1 MTTTEAKE
9 LFKSSNEIIYME
21 YENFEGFI
29 ETNDAK
35 LEKKLKKELES
46 GSIRIVDGRYYSMDL
61 YSVNLI
67 QVNAKTL
74 VELVDAYEEEYYEQ
88 REDDPIDFCF
98 HEYLNE
104 YSDYPID
111 EWACSDE
118 IALESNQMIETMDP
132 HEIKSDIINGTKI
145 SDIKAQ
151 ISIDILDSCGGDSE
165 GFFVVDGYSVDCMLS
180 TPEKS

>member
-9 LFKSSNEIIYME
+9 LFKSANEIIYME
-21 YENFEGFI
+21 YENFKGFI

-46 GSIRIVDGRYYSMDL
+46 GSIEMENGRYYSSEL

-67 QVNAKTL
+67 KINAKTL

-88 REDDPIDFCF
+88 RGDDPIDFCF

-104 YSDYPID
+104 YSNYPID

-118 IALESNQMIETMDP
+118 IALDSNQMIETMDP
-132 HEIKSDIINGTKI
+132 HEIESDVINGIKI

-151 ISIDILDSCGGDSE
+151 ISIDVLDSGGGDSDT
-165 GFFVVDGYSVDCMLS
+165 FFIVDGYSVDCMLS